1 VQGLSPPGDQPITF
15 GKGFCANTGFPCRA
29 RSTYVYFAMNRN
41 VISLTKLA
49 SGAAIVAAAL
59 VTAGCEAEK
68 SRNPLS
74 PNVAGPI
81 AGVSIS
87 VPQPASPANG
97 SEVLNTSPVQLT
109 FNNSTSNGERPFWY
123 IVELAADAGFT
134 NRLYSNARVTPAAGS
149 QTTVVVDGALAADR
163 TYYWRVKAHD
173 GANESE
179 FSAASRF
186 DLVVPIVLGAP
197 VPVSPVNGET
207 VSSVRP
213 VLTVNNGAVQ
223 GRAGRVEYW
232 FEVALD
238 QAFAQTL
245 AQVGVERSGGA
256 QTSAQMP
263 ELPAG
268 ALLYWRATGFN
279 GTLTGTWSQVQSFRT
294 PAAAPPPPGPG
305 PSPGPSPA
313 PAPGCSAG
321 GSPADWSYEQW
332 RVCFMSIVA
341 ARGAG
346 GAVSSHGMD
355 VTRGDLVALGADW
368 QNGWRGDY
376 RPRIFL
382 PVRNCPSPSTPGAPA
397 CTYSKT
403 VDVGNYG
410 EAWQWIVRGPT

>member
-1 VQGLSPPGDQPITF
+1 
-15 GKGFCANTGFPCRA
+15 
-29 RSTYVYFAMNRN
+29 MNRN
-41 VISLTKLA
+41 VIAVTKLA
-49 SGAAIVAAAL
+49 SVAVVLTAAL
-59 VTAGCEAEK
+59 AAAGCEAEK

-87 VPQPASPANG
+87 IPTPASPSNG
-97 SEVLNTSPVQLT
+97 SEVTNTQPVRLT
-109 FNNSTSNGERPFWY
+109 FNNSTTNGERPIWY

-134 NRLYSNARVTPAAGS
+134 NKAYSNARVNPNEGT
-149 QTTVVVDGALAADR
+149 QTSVIVDGTLTPDR

-186 DLVVPIVLGAP
+186 DLVVPVLLGAP
-197 VPVSPVNGET
+197 SPASPVNGET
-207 VSSVRP
+207 VSSLRP
-213 VLTVNNGAVQ
+213 VLTVNNGSVQ

-238 QAFAQTL
+238 QAFARTL
-245 AQVGVERSGGA
+245 AQIGVERTTGA

-268 ALLYWRATGFN
+268 TLLYWRAIGFN
-279 GTLTGTWSQVQSFRT
+279 GTLTGTWSQVQTFRT
-294 PAAAPPPPGPG
+294 PAAQTPAPAP
-305 PSPGPSPA
+305 PSPGPTPPPA
-313 PAPGCSAG
+313 AGCSAG

-346 GAVSSHGMD
+346 GTVSGNGMA
-355 VTRGDLVALGADW
+355 VTRGDLVGLGADW
-368 QNGWRGDY
+368 QNGWRGDF

-382 PVRNCPSPSTPGAPA
+382 PVRNCPPPTSPSAPA

-410 EAWQWIVRGPT
+410 EPWQWIVRGPT

>member
-1 VQGLSPPGDQPITF
+1 
-15 GKGFCANTGFPCRA
+15 
-29 RSTYVYFAMNRN
+29 MNRN
-41 VISLTKLA
+41 VISVTKLA
-49 SGAAIVAAAL
+49 SVAALAAAAL
-59 VTAGCEAEK
+59 SAAGCQAEK

-81 AGVSIS
+81 AGVSLS

-97 SEVLNTSPVQLT
+97 SEVLNTSPIQLT

-134 NRLYSNARVTPAAGS
+134 NKLYSNARVTPAGGS
-149 QTTVVVDGALAADR
+149 QSSVVVDGALAADR

-186 DLVVPIVLGAP
+186 DLVVPIVIGAP
-197 VPVSPVNGET
+197 VPASPVNGET

-213 VLTVNNGAVQ
+213 VLTVNNAGVQ

-238 QAFAQTL
+238 QAFARTL
-245 AQVGVERSGGA
+245 AQIGVERSGGA

-263 ELPAG
+263 ELPSG
-268 ALLYWRATGFN
+268 TLLYWRAAGFN
-279 GTLTGTWSQVQSFRT
+279 GTLTGAWSQVQTFRT
-294 PAAAPPPPGPG
+294 PAAAPAPSPG

-321 GSPADWSYEQW
+321 GSSADWSYEQW
-332 RVCFMSIVA
+332 RVCFMS
-341 ARGAG
+341 
-346 GAVSSHGMD
+346 
-355 VTRGDLVALGADW
+355 TRGRSRRGR
-368 QNGWRGDY
+368 NGVIARHVGHAR
-376 RPRIFL
+376 RPRRARRRLAERLARRQPPAHLPARPQL
-382 PVRNCPSPSTPGAPA
+382 PVADHARRA
-397 CTYSKT
+397 
-403 VDVGNYG
+403 VVHLQQD
-410 EAWQWIVRGPT
+410 RGRR